1 MHAAHHKHHE
11 VAKLLA
17 DRGAD
22 VSLRAKNG
30 SNAFDIAHL
39 TREYSAYCI
48 VLHKVQK
55 CVCLLPYWSKNLH
68 KKDLYCSVF
77 VFTCICAPCPRVEVR
92 TLVCHAMISLSKRIR
107 VG

>member
-17 DRGAD
+17 DHGAD

-39 TREYSAYCI
+39 TRECTNRQCPCAKIFYNTKFI
-48 VLHKVQK
+48 VSN
-55 CVCLLPYWSKNLH
+55 PE
-68 KKDLYCSVF
+68 
-77 VFTCICAPCPRVEVR
+77 P
-92 TLVCHAMISLSKRIR
+92 
-107 VG
+107 G